1 MLGLLALA
9 GGFFTISI
17 TWGGLP
23 PSNRPGETPSCFFF
37 FFYWISSIWR
47 AHVPLAA
54 ADFLS
59 LKQNKKC
66 LSTRCGVR
74 EMWVR
79 TWPLVTYPLQD
90 FTSETRCGCGCSCCC
105 LRLRGE
111 AGGVVWW
118 SLLGARAQICL
129 PCLSHCGHSVH
140 VDPVPLLPQVS
151 SHRRT
156 GSISS
161 ASQRSHTYGFSETPG
176 PPHKVTQGHL
186 QIRLPALL
194 CLWLLG
200 QLGVQ
205 RSQSLSSPL
214 TTHFPIFS

>member
-1 MLGLLALA
+1 MA

-176 PPHKVTQGHL
+176 PPPQGNPGASAD
-186 QIRLPALL
+186 QASSPALSL
-194 CLWLLG
+194 AAGAAWCAEVTVPLL
-200 QLGVQ
+200 
-205 RSQSLSSPL
+205 SPDHPL
-214 TTHFPIFS
+214 PHI

>member
-1 MLGLLALA
+1 M
-9 GGFFTISI
+9 
-17 TWGGLP
+17 
-23 PSNRPGETPSCFFF
+23 
-37 FFYWISSIWR
+37 
-47 AHVPLAA
+47 PLAA

-111 AGGVVWW
+111 AGRVVWW

-176 PPHKVTQGHL
+176 PPPQGNPGASAD
-186 QIRLPALL
+186 QASSPALSL
-194 CLWLLG
+194 AAGAAWCAEVTVPLL
-200 QLGVQ
+200 
-205 RSQSLSSPL
+205 SPDHPL
-214 TTHFPIFS
+214 PHI